1 MRQLNWLNRERNN
14 QIEEERQLNQ
24 LKGEKNN
31 QMEEEILKVL
41 KRETKNCA
49 IIK

>member
-24 LKGEKNN
+24 FKGEKNN
-31 QMEEEILKVL
+31 QMEEEKLKVL